1 MLLTACDQH
10 EPLSS
15 SLPLGV
21 GGSFPD
27 LELVS
32 LDGDEVHL
40 SDFKGQLV
48 VLNVWA
54 TWCPPCRKELPSLE
68 SLGKLLENDK
78 FEVLGL
84 SIDEDALLVRE
95 YLTDKNI
102 NLPVYFISEGE
113 LDYSALGIN
122 VFPYTFVITPDGRLA
137 ERHPGEKVWNSAEVV
152 HNLHALVNES
162 MDK

>member
-1 MLLTACDQH
+1 MTPSELNVGDAFP
-10 EPLSS
+10 ELS
-15 SLPLGV
+15 
-21 GGSFPD
+21 
-27 LELVS
+27 LVS
-32 LDGDEVHL
+32 LEGDEVHL
-40 SDFKGQLV
+40 SSFKGKLV
-48 VLNVWA
+48 VLNIWA
-54 TWCPPCRKELPSLE
+54 TWCGPCRKELPSLE
-68 SLGKLLENDK
+68 SLDKLLGDEN

-102 NLPVYFISEGE
+102 TLPVYFNSEGE

-152 HNLHALVNES
+152 RSLSALVN
-162 MDK
+162 DPIKK